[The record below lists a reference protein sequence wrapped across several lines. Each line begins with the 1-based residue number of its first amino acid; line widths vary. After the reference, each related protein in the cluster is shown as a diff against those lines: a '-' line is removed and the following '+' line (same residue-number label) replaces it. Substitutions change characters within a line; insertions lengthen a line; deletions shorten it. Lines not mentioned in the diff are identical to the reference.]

1 MNSLSTWVIAGTAQ
15 NATHLIMVM
24 DHFDYDTY
32 PVYVLP
38 TDNVLDVINKYRFKS
53 MQRIVDVYELS
64 DSKAVKVTKSYSVAP
79 ASPQEIAV
87 KEDRKRS
94 WEELARISEQV
105 VINESTYVQIPSLLF
120 RWAIFGEEK

>member
-1 MNSLSTWVIAGTAQ
+1 MNGLSTWVIAGTAQ

-38 TDNVLDVINKYRFKS
+38 TDNVLDVINKYRFRS

-64 DSKAVKVTKSYSVAP
+64 DSRAVKATKSYNTVP
-79 ASPQEIAV
+79 ASPEQIAIKNDRDRIYAKL
-87 KEDRKRS
+87 KELNSDDNPFFRGVR
-94 WEELARISEQV
+94 
-105 VINESTYVQIPSLLF
+105 NGQIHA
-120 RWAIFGEEK
+120 AIFGEEK

>member
-64 DSKAVKVTKSYSVAP
+64 GSKAVKVTKSYATAP

-87 KEDRKRS
+87 KEDRERIYAKLK
-94 WEELARISEQV
+94 ELNSDDNPFFRGV
-105 VINESTYVQIPSLLF
+105 RNGQIHE
-120 RWAIFGEEK
+120 AIFGKEK